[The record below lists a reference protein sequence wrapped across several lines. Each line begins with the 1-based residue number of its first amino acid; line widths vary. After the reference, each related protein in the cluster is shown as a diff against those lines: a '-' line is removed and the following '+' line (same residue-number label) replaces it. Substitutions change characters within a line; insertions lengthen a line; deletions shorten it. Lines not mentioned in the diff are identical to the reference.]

1 MKVVF
6 QGNET
11 TDVSEI
17 QSVLVITAAK
27 RIEVHLKRK
36 TGKTEEKVR
45 ALPLL
50 KADFEKPKP
59 WAEEVAKDLERFS
72 EAPDAPINQVI
83 ASAAWSRG
91 FLQVELDVNSDIS
104 AHGLARLCWCWRV
117 SNTPKAEDLEFR
129 TGLSTD
135 EIEEVTGRDI
145 YKQHVKNLMFKGR
158 DAKDYKKWAAK
169 GKYSGNNPVWLG
181 TRMRLPEDTATE
193 LINSVA
199 EKHGIDLNDLKD
211 SWTPLRKNTIPNS
224 DLDPERTIGSGNSSV
239 YLYYYPQYRE
249 NAESKGEQV
258 WACKIGKTIHNE
270 ADGRIRSQATG
281 LPERP
286 MIGLHIKTDRPKKIE
301 DIIHDILKVR
311 GKHIEEAPGREW
323 FLTSPSEVE
332 EIYNFIGEI
341 SRKNASSTLS

>member
-6 QGNET
+6 RGNET
-11 TDVSEI
+11 ADVSEI

-72 EAPDAPINQVI
+72 EAPEAPINQVI

-145 YKQHVKNLMFKGR
+145 YKQHVKDLMFKGR
-158 DAKDYKKWAAK
+158 DAKDYKKWATK
-169 GKYSGNNPVWLG
+169 GKYSGNNLVWFG
-181 TRMRLPEDTATE
+181 TRMRLPEDTAAE
-193 LINSVA
+193 LINAVA
-199 EKHGIDLNDLKD
+199 EKYGINLSDLKG
-211 SWTPLRKNTIPNS
+211 SLTPRRKNMIPNA
-224 DLDPERTIGSGNSSV
+224 DLKPEKTIGSGNSSV

-249 NAESKGEQV
+249 SAESKGEKV
-258 WACKIGKTIHNE
+258 WECKIGRTIHSE
-270 ADGRIRSQATG
+270 ADGRIRDQATG
-281 LPERP
+281 LPEVP
-286 MIGLHIKTDRPKKIE
+286 KIGLHIKTGKEKKIE
-301 DIIHDILKVR
+301 RIIHDVLKLR
-311 GKHIEEAPGREW
+311 GKHIEEAPGTEW

-332 EIYNFIGEI
+332 EIYNFIGEN
-341 SRKNASSTLS
+341 SHESASDG

>member
-11 TDVSEI
+11 ADVSEI

-145 YKQHVKNLMFKGR
+145 YKQHVKDLMFKER
-158 DAKDYKKWAAK
+158 DAKNYKKWATK
-169 GKYSGNNPVWLG
+169 GKYSGNNPVWFG

-193 LINSVA
+193 LINAVA
-199 EKHGIDLNDLKD
+199 EKHGINLSDLKG
-211 SWTPLRKNTIPNS
+211 SLTPRRKNMIPNS

-239 YLYYYPQYRE
+239 YLYYYLQYRE
-249 NAESKGEQV
+249 SAESKGEKV
-258 WACKIGKTIHNE
+258 WACKIGRTIHGE
-270 ADGRIRSQATG
+270 ADTRIRFQATA
-281 LPERP
+281 LPESP
-286 MIGLHIKTDRPKKIE
+286 KIGLHIKTDKEEKIE
-301 DIIHDILKVR
+301 RIIHDILKVR

-323 FLTSPSEVE
+323 FVTSPSEVK
-332 EIYNFIGEI
+332 EIYNFIGES
-341 SRKNASSTLS
+341 SRESALDG

>member
-6 QGNET
+6 QGNDIA
-11 TDVSEI
+11 DVSEI

-36 TGKTEEKVR
+36 TGETEEKVCD
-45 ALPLL
+45 LPIHPPFFR
-50 KADFEKPKP
+50 KK
-59 WAEEVAKDLERFS
+59 WAEEVAKDLEKFS
-72 EAPDAPINQVI
+72 EAPNTPIEQVI
-83 ASAAWSRG
+83 ASTAWARG
-91 FLQVELDVNSDIS
+91 YLQVELDVNSDTS
-104 AHGLARLCWCWRV
+104 DRGLARLCWYRSLSSTRTGEELV
-117 SNTPKAEDLEFR
+117 RR
-129 TGLSTD
+129 TGLSAD
-135 EIEEVTGRDI
+135 EIEKVASRDS
-145 YKQHVKNLMFKGR
+145 YKQHVEDLMFKAR
-158 DAKDYKKWAAK
+158 DADKFNKWVRSYGRNIPAK
-169 GKYSGNNPVWLG
+169 LGKI
-181 TRMRLPEDTATE
+181 MRLSEDTTAE

-199 EKHGIDLNDLKD
+199 EKHGIDLSELKD
-211 SWTPLRKNTIPNS
+211 SLTPRRKNMIPNS
-224 DLDPERTIGSGNSSV
+224 DLDPERTIGSGKSSV

-249 NAESKGEQV
+249 SAESKGEQV

-301 DIIHDILKVR
+301 DIIHDILKIR

-332 EIYNFIGEI
+332 EIYNFIGE
-341 SRKNASSTLS
+341 SSHDRASSPLS